1 MPLTLITGPANA
13 GKAGR
18 VLDAYLAALDRE
30 PLLVVPRFEDVGRY
44 QRELA
49 GRGVVFGGGVLR
61 FTWLWREIALRT
73 GTGGALAGPLL
84 RRRLLEAA
92 IARTELRAMAGSA
105 TAPGFAPA
113 LLRLIDELQGEAI
126 GPPDLAAALGS
137 DRVQARELVAVY
149 SAYRAALERAGRV
162 DEAGLAR
169 GALAGLRAAP
179 ERWRGAPVFLYG
191 FDDFTG
197 LELKAIETLAA
208 DAGAQVTAALTFE
221 DEHPAFTGRART
233 ALRLRALAGSE
244 ERLPARAEYYMPA
257 ARAALHHTE
266 RALFSADSPARVDPG
281 EAVTLHEAGG
291 ERAEVELAAAA
302 ALDLLRAGV
311 PAPEIAV
318 VLRDPED
325 EAELVAGVFA
335 SYGVPTAVALRLPL
349 ARTALGRALIGLL
362 RCGLAEGT
370 SDDLIAYLRA
380 PGLLRE
386 PQAVDR
392 LEAEIRRAGERT
404 AAWARERWEDHH
416 PALDEL
422 DQLARAARGGITP
435 LAEAAAARARSLLTA
450 PHRGG
455 APRLEGEEREDAAA
469 YACAAAVLGEL
480 ATLGSVAGLAPP
492 RPVDLISALEEAAAQ
507 LPPLEPGGVVVTD
520 PRAVRA
526 RRFRAVFALGLG
538 EGRFPRPPRA
548 DPFLTDDELVA
559 VGLRRGDP
567 EARLDDER
575 LLFYAVASRPSEHLV
590 LSFSGCDEEGRP
602 LTRSPF
608 VDEVRALLTEDF
620 WVRRRLRRLHEPAW
634 PAATAPTA
642 RELAR
647 ARAATGE
654 RAPERPLGPP
664 TGAAAAELAAIE
676 VLSPGSLEAFAD
688 CPIKWLVER
697 WLRPAALA
705 PEEQWLARGSYAHDL
720 LKGTLDRLRTARG
733 SAALDRTT
741 LPDALA
747 ALDAAAAEL
756 GLPSDLGGSE
766 AAAAGAARRVQRD
779 VRRLLERD
787 AAAGGNLVPAH
798 LELAFGFEEQDS
810 DSLPPLDLANDEVS
824 LRLRGRIDR
833 VDLDA
838 ATGVAL
844 VRDYKVGKASSAYRG
859 AQWAEERRLQVA
871 LYLLAVRARLGA
883 RPVGGVYQPLRARG
897 SEQRARGLLDD
908 APELAPLLDGGV
920 LCQEDVAD
928 DFDAKLEAARETA
941 LGLAARL
948 RAAELRPCPETCTR
962 PGGCA
967 HPGICR
973 SLP

>member
-30 PLLVVPRFEDVGRY
+30 PLLVVPRFEDVARY

-49 GRGVVFGGGVLR
+49 GRGAVFGGGVLR
-61 FTWLWREIALRT
+61 FAWLWREIALRA
-73 GTGGALAGPLL
+73 GTSAALAGPLL

-92 IARTELRAMAGSA
+92 IARAELRAMAGSA
-105 TAPGFAPA
+105 AAPGYAPA

-126 GPPDLAAALGS
+126 GPADLAAALEGE
-137 DRVQARELVAVY
+137 RAQARELGAVY
-149 SAYRAALERAGRV
+149 SAYRAALDRAGRV

-169 GALAGLRAAP
+169 AALAGLRATP
-179 ERWRGAPVFLYG
+179 ERWRATPVFLYG

-197 LELKAIETLAA
+197 LELQAIEALAA
-208 DAGAQVTAALTFE
+208 DVGADVTAALTFE
-221 DEHPAFTGRART
+221 DDHPAFAGRART
-233 ALRLRALAGSE
+233 ALRLRSLAVTE
-244 ERLPARAEYYMPA
+244 ERLPARAEYYLPA
-257 ARAALHHTE
+257 ARTALHHVE
-266 RALFSADSPARVDPG
+266 RTLFSSGSPARIDPG
-281 EAVTLHEAGG
+281 EAVALHEAGG
-291 ERAEVELAAAA
+291 ERSEIELAAAA

-325 EAELVAGVFA
+325 QAELVAGVFA
-335 SYGVPTAVALRLPL
+335 AYGVPAAVALRLPL
-349 ARTALGRALIGLL
+349 ARTALGRALIGIL
-362 RCGLAEGT
+362 RCALAEGT
-370 SDDLIAYLRA
+370 SDELIAYLRA

-392 LEAEIRRAGERT
+392 VEADLRRAGERT
-404 AAWARERWEDHH
+404 ALRARERWEADH
-416 PALDEL
+416 PDLDEL
-422 DQLARAARGGITP
+422 DQLARAARDGIAP
-435 LAEAAAARARSLLTA
+435 LAEAAAARARWLLTA

-455 APRLEGEEREDAAA
+455 APRLEREEREDAAA
-469 YACAAAVLGEL
+469 YAAAAAVLQEL
-480 ATLGSVAGLAPP
+480 ATLGSVAGVPP
-492 RPVDLISALEEAAAQ
+492 PGPADVIAALEEATAQ
-507 LPPLEPGGVVVTD
+507 LPPVEPGGVVVTD

-538 EGRFPRPPRA
+538 EGQFPRPPRS
-548 DPFLTDDELVA
+548 DPFLTEDELVA

-575 LLFYAVASRPSEHLV
+575 LLFYAVASRPSERLV

-608 VDEVRALLTEDF
+608 VDEVRALLSEDL
-620 WVRRRLRRLHEPAW
+620 WEQRRVRRLHEPAW
-634 PAATAPTA
+634 PAETAPTA

-654 RAPERPLGPP
+654 RVPERPLDAP

-676 VLSPGSLEAFAD
+676 VLSPGSLETFAD

-697 WLRPAALA
+697 WLRPTALA
-705 PEEQWLARGSYAHDL
+705 PEEQWLARGSYAHDVL
-720 LKGTLDRLRTARG
+720 RGTLDRLAEARG
-733 SAALDRTT
+733 SAALDPST

-747 ALDAAAAEL
+747 ALDATAAEL
-756 GLPSDLGGSE
+756 GVPAALGGSE
-766 AAAAGAARRVQRD
+766 AAAAGAARRVERD

-787 AAAGGNLVPAH
+787 AAAGGSLVPTH
-798 LELAFGFEEQDS
+798 LELAFGFEEEDPG
-810 DSLPPLDLANDEVS
+810 SLPPLDLASGEVA

-833 VDLDA
+833 VDVDA

-844 VRDYKVGKASSAYRG
+844 VRDYKVGKANSAYRG
-859 AQWAEERRLQVA
+859 AQWAEQRRLQVA
-871 LYLLAVRARLGA
+871 LYLLAVAAGLGA

-908 APELAPLLDGGV
+908 APELAPLLERGV
-920 LCQEDVAD
+920 LCQDDVAE
-928 DFDAKLEAARETA
+928 DFDADLEAARDTA
-941 LGLAARL
+941 LALAARL
-948 RAAELRPCPETCTR
+948 RAADLRPCPETCTR
-962 PGGCA
+962 DGGCA